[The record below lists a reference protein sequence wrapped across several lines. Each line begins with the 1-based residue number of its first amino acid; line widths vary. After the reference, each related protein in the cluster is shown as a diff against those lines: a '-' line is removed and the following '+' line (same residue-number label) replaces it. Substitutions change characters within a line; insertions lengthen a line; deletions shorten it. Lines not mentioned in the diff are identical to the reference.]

1 MEVDVHRRCAVVQ
14 FSALDALHAHEN
26 TAEAC
31 VDVELMD
38 REPDPVGC
46 NRMGRGWRS
55 LISREIVVT
64 IVSGSRD
71 DQPES
76 AADLNRR
83 LGLSFSNL
91 ALLTRAL
98 THRSYVNENPDS
110 LEDNER
116 LEFLG
121 DAVLDFVVGAWVY
134 NRFPEMREGELTK
147 IRSAIVRND
156 QLANFARQL
165 NLGAALRLGRGESS
179 SGGRERDGL
188 LGSLFEALIGALYL
202 DGGLK
207 AVEAFVH
214 PLLESSQDF
223 ILDQI
228 HDPKSRLQEWAQA
241 EKMGT
246 PQYVTVSSSG
256 PDHAKVF
263 EVEVRIQGITYGRG
277 HGSSKQIAA
286 RIAAQTAL
294 EALGFSY
301 K

>member
-1 MEVDVHRRCAVVQ
+1 M
-14 FSALDALHAHEN
+14 
-26 TAEAC
+26 
-31 VDVELMD
+31 
-38 REPDPVGC
+38 
-46 NRMGRGWRS
+46 
-55 LISREIVVT
+55 VVT
-64 IVSGSRD
+64 FLPESRD
-71 DQPES
+71 FES
-76 AADLNRR
+76 ASDLSRR
-83 LGLSFSNL
+83 LDLPFSNL

-156 QLANFARQL
+156 QLAIFARRL
-165 NLGAALRLGRGESS
+165 NLGPALRLGRGEFA
-179 SGGRERDGL
+179 SGGRQRDGL

-202 DGGLK
+202 DAGLE
-207 AVEAFVH
+207 AVEKFVS
-214 PLLESSQDF
+214 PLLDEAQEF
-223 ILDQI
+223 ILDEI
-228 HDPKSRLQEWAQA
+228 HDPKSQLQEWAQS

-246 PQYVTVSSSG
+246 PQYVTVGSTG
-256 PDHAKVF
+256 PDHARVF
-263 EVEVRIQGITYGRG
+263 EVEVRIQGLTYGRG
-277 HGSSKQIAA
+277 HGSSKQVAA

-294 EALGFSY
+294 ETLGISY